1 MLDEVVCDTV
11 IDHRCWCRNVENTP
25 GFCYF
30 ILFFYFFYKFNQVRV
45 TCVVH
50 VEEHTVFKS
59 GRVKEKAADSA
70 LFSCSVGPQP
80 VLPCL
85 FRPSEK
91 GLCSS

>member
-1 MLDEVVCDTV
+1 M
-11 IDHRCWCRNVENTP
+11 
-25 GFCYF
+25 
-30 ILFFYFFYKFNQVRV
+30 
-45 TCVVH
+45 CVVH